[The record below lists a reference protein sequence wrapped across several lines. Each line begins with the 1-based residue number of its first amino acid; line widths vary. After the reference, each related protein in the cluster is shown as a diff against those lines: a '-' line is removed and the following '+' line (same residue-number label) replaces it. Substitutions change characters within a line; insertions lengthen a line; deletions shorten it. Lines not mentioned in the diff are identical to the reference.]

1 MREKPGEQYLIERLD
16 KTRMNERCIKPLRPC
31 ALQDAAG
38 KIQTSSPRRN
48 QYYVR
53 RSTMQNL
60 KFPKLDG
67 IFGLF
72 FSFAALSR
80 IADHK
85 RTVPLRAHTEHG
97 TKFRDVFRNGDGK
110 IGDRQQKG
118 EIKDALVGLAVS
130 PRHPRPIDTEDDGQ
144 ILRADIVDDFIVG
157 TL

>member
-1 MREKPGEQYLIERLD
+1 
-16 KTRMNERCIKPLRPC
+16 
-31 ALQDAAG
+31 
-38 KIQTSSPRRN
+38 
-48 QYYVR
+48 
-53 RSTMQNL
+53 MQNL
-60 KFPKLDG
+60 KFPKFDG

-80 IADHK
+80 IADRK
-85 RTVPLRAHTEHG
+85 RTIPLRAHTEHG
-97 TKFRDVFRNGDGK
+97 TKFRDILRNGNGK